1 MSRHHHFE
9 EERKPDT
16 REAGQEHMDGEQNV
30 SSEGCVPDGEELER
44 LCREQICPTCD
55 TGREAEETRLRAL
68 AEMDNF
74 KKRLQRERDEQVRY
88 AAENVLA
95 DLLPTLDNLDL
106 ALQYGS
112 RVEACKDMLTGVEMT
127 RKLLLDALKNHGL
140 EVVGREG
147 DPFNPEHH
155 EAMGQEESAEMDNGH
170 ILRVMQ
176 KGYKL
181 RERLLRPAKVIVSK
195 AAKPHLSVKI

>member
-16 REAGQEHMDGEQNV
+16 REAGQEHLDGEQNV
-30 SSEGCVPDGEELER
+30 PSEGCVPDGEELER

>member
-30 SSEGCVPDGEELER
+30 PSEGCVPDGEELER

-55 TGREAEETRLRAL
+55 TGREAEETRLRVL

>member
-30 SSEGCVPDGEELER
+30 PSEGCVPDGEELER
-44 LCREQICPTCD
+44 LCRDQICPTCD

>member
-30 SSEGCVPDGEELER
+30 PSEGCVPDGEELER

-95 DLLPTLDNLDL
+95 DLLPTLDNLEL

>member
-30 SSEGCVPDGEELER
+30 PSEGCVPDGEELER
-44 LCREQICPTCD
+44 LGREQICPTCD

>member
-30 SSEGCVPDGEELER
+30 PSEGCVPDGEELER

-155 EAMGQEESAEMDNGH
+155 EAMGREESAEMDNGH

>member
-30 SSEGCVPDGEELER
+30 PSEGCVPDGEELER
-44 LCREQICPTCD
+44 LCREQISPTCD
-55 TGREAEETRLRAL
+55 TGREAEETRLRAVP
-68 AEMDNF
+68 EMDNF

>member
-30 SSEGCVPDGEELER
+30 PSEGCVPDGEELER

-74 KKRLQRERDEQVRY
+74 STNEFCFEPPY
-88 AAENVLA
+88 
-95 DLLPTLDNLDL
+95 LLPIR
-106 ALQYGS
+106 S
-112 RVEACKDMLTGVEMT
+112 F
-127 RKLLLDALKNHGL
+127 
-140 EVVGREG
+140 
-147 DPFNPEHH
+147 P
-155 EAMGQEESAEMDNGH
+155 
-170 ILRVMQ
+170 
-176 KGYKL
+176 
-181 RERLLRPAKVIVSK
+181 
-195 AAKPHLSVKI
+195 

>member
-1 MSRHHHFE
+1 MIRHHHFE

-16 REAGQEHMDGEQNV
+16 REVGQEHMDGEQNV
-30 SSEGCVPDGEELER
+30 PSEGCVPDGEELER

>member
-30 SSEGCVPDGEELER
+30 PSEGCVPDGEELER

>member
-1 MSRHHHFE
+1 
-9 EERKPDT
+9 
-16 REAGQEHMDGEQNV
+16 MDGEQNV
-30 SSEGCVPDGEELER
+30 PSEGCVPDGEELER

>member
-30 SSEGCVPDGEELER
+30 PLEGCVPDGEELER

>member
-30 SSEGCVPDGEELER
+30 PSEGCVPDGEELER

-147 DPFNPEHH
+147 DPFNPKHH

>member
-9 EERKPDT
+9 EERKPNT

-30 SSEGCVPDGEELER
+30 PSEGCVPDGEELER

-112 RVEACKDMLTGVEMT
+112 RVEACKDMRGD
-127 RKLLLDALKNHGL
+127 DAQAAAGCA
-140 EVVGREG
+140 EEPWAGSGRPG
-147 DPFNPEHH
+147 
-155 EAMGQEESAEMDNGH
+155 GRS
-170 ILRVMQ
+170 L
-176 KGYKL
+176 
-181 RERLLRPAKVIVSK
+181 
-195 AAKPHLSVKI
+195 

>member
-30 SSEGCVPDGEELER
+30 PSEGCVPDGEELER

-181 RERLLRPAKVIVSK
+181 RERLLRPAKIIVSK

>member
-16 REAGQEHMDGEQNV
+16 REAGQEHVDGEQNV
-30 SSEGCVPDGEELER
+30 PSEGCVPDGEELER

>member
-16 REAGQEHMDGEQNV
+16 REVGQEHMDGEQNV
-30 SSEGCVPDGEELER
+30 PSEGCVPDGEELER

-112 RVEACKDMLTGVEMT
+112 RVAACKDMLTGVEMT

>member
-16 REAGQEHMDGEQNV
+16 REVGQEHMDGEQNV
-30 SSEGCVPDGEELER
+30 PSEGCVPDGEELER

>member
-9 EERKPDT
+9 EERKPNT

-30 SSEGCVPDGEELER
+30 PSEGCVPDGEELER

>member
-30 SSEGCVPDGEELER
+30 PSEGCVPDGEELER
-44 LCREQICPTCD
+44 LCGEQICPTCD
-55 TGREAEETRLRAL
+55 TGWEAEETRLRAL

>member
-9 EERKPDT
+9 EERKPHT

-30 SSEGCVPDGEELER
+30 PSEGCVPDGEELER

>member
-30 SSEGCVPDGEELER
+30 PSEGCVPDGEELER

-147 DPFNPEHH
+147 DPLIPSITKPWGRKR
-155 EAMGQEESAEMDNGH
+155 ARKWTMDISCALCRKATSSGSDCCALPRSSSA
-170 ILRVMQ
+170 
-176 KGYKL
+176 
-181 RERLLRPAKVIVSK
+181 RPRSRI
-195 AAKPHLSVKI
+195 

>member
-16 REAGQEHMDGEQNV
+16 REVGQEHMDGEQNV
-30 SSEGCVPDGEELER
+30 PSEGCVPDGEDLER

>member
-1 MSRHHHFE
+1 MSRHHQFE

-30 SSEGCVPDGEELER
+30 PSEGCVPDGEELER

>member
-30 SSEGCVPDGEELER
+30 PSEGCVPDGEELER

-95 DLLPTLDNLDL
+95 DLQPTLDNLDL

>member
-30 SSEGCVPDGEELER
+30 PSEGCVPDGEELER

-112 RVEACKDMLTGVEMT
+112 RVEA
-127 RKLLLDALKNHGL
+127 
-140 EVVGREG
+140 VGREG

>member
-16 REAGQEHMDGEQNV
+16 REAGQEHMEGEQNV
-30 SSEGCVPDGEELER
+30 PSEGCVPDGEELER